1 MMTVFTILAPICAFI
16 AFLAEAYVIAI
27 ILTGLSL
34 MLWRAMLNR

>member
-16 AFLAEAYVIAI
+16 AFLGEDYFIGTLLAV
-27 ILTGLSL
+27 LSL